1 MAKEKLTP
9 ADKKFITKFFGEVNF
24 DATDITRKN
33 PFTSVEISVD
43 PVFAKCF
50 DFIMQIQSVFRGES
64 RGQADKLKNIHADL
78 KETNVV
84 MNFDRARMIALKM
97 DADAYMELLD

>member
-9 ADKKFITKFFGEVNF
+9 ADKKFIEKFFGEVNF
-24 DATDITRKN
+24 DATDIIRENRFSGVK
-33 PFTSVEISVD
+33 ISVD

-50 DFIMQIQSVFRGES
+50 DFVLNLEEAMVTQSEVKMQKIHPS
-64 RGQADKLKNIHADL
+64 LKM
-78 KETNVV
+78 TNAVS
-84 MNFDRARMIALKM
+84 NFDRARMIALKM